1 MFASMVKVFW
11 SACSEIYATDIIS
24 RQYFHDQ
31 HIGKIRI
38 KLKGLAFQANAN
50 FCLQNDG
57 PDLDPNHLTL

>member
-31 HIGKIRI
+31 HIGKIRV
-38 KLKGLAFQANAN
+38 KLKGL
-50 FCLQNDG
+50 
-57 PDLDPNHLTL
+57 

>member
-31 HIGKIRI
+31 HIGKIRVR
-38 KLKGLAFQANAN
+38 LKGLKLSKQMQTFVYRI
-50 FCLQNDG
+50 LV
-57 PDLDPNHLTL
+57 LI

>member
-31 HIGKIRI
+31 HINKIRV
-38 KLKGLAFQANAN
+38 KLKGLELSKQMQIFVYRM
-50 FCLQNDG
+50 LV
-57 PDLDPNHLTL
+57 LI